1 VTPRGTYTEWWWP
14 PSPTIARTLPRGYG
28 DFEHVLVPEIDPG
41 PGSTYYWAHQFGLV
55 GGRGGYLGLQTDGH
69 RFDGSVGKMAIFSI
83 WDALSAEGVASGR
96 FGGEG
101 EGLSCRVPYLWEAGH
116 GYRLR
121 VWTVE
126 PGWWAASVTDE
137 ETGIETEIGFIRVPG
152 DWRQL
157 DTWSVMWTEYYGGP
171 LASCADLP
179 HSKVIFSVPTA
190 DRGSVQPD
198 RSVHRLGEGT
208 CDGSATEP
216 VRGGVRHEMG
226 R

>member
-1 VTPRGTYTEWWWP
+1 M
-14 PSPTIARTLPRGYG
+14 
-28 DFEHVLVPEIDPG
+28 PEIDPG

-55 GGRGGYLGLQTDGH
+55 GGKGGYLGLQTDGQ
-69 RFDGSVGKMAIFSI
+69 RFDGSVGKTAIFSI
-83 WDALSAEGVASGR
+83 AEAVSAEGVAAGR
-96 FGGEG
+96 LGSQD
-101 EGLSCRVPYLWEAGH
+101 EGLSCRVPYQWEAGR

-126 PGWWAASVTDE
+126 PGWWAASVRDE
-137 ETGIETEIGFIRVPG
+137 VTCADTEIGFIRVPG

-171 LASCADLP
+171 LGSCSDLS
-179 HSKVIFSVPTA
+179 HSRVVFGTPTA
-190 DRGSVQPD
+190 DKGAVEPQRTVN
-198 RSVHRLGEGT
+198 RLGDGT
-208 CDGSATEP
+208 CDSSAIEH